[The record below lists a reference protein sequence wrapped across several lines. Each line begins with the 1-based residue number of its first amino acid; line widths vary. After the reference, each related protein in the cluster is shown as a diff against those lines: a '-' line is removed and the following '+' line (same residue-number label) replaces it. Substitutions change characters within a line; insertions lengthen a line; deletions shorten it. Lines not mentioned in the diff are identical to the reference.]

1 MKKFKDHLTENN
13 PLTIEDDLV
22 LEFLTNEDIE
32 QLEESS
38 IDPNTAQ
45 SLPAVLVMQRKSF
58 RVFPNGQKV
67 AMYYIPRLDKYV
79 TIPYGEGSWSM
90 VPKYEE
96 TIIDKLKYISENK
109 QSITVGFEN
118 GDTLKVDTRT
128 AKNIL
133 QIYESLTVE
142 NKKKVQELIEQDK
155 IGFKKMADFAWK
167 HVKNN

>member
-1 MKKFKDHLTENN
+1 MKKFKDHLTESN

-22 LEFLTNEDIE
+22 LEFLTDEDIE
-32 QLEESS
+32 QLEEAS

-109 QSITVGFEN
+109 QSNIIKFEN
-118 GDTLKVDTRT
+118 GDTLKVDIRT

-133 QIYESLTVE
+133 EVYDSLNPE
-142 NKKKVQELIEQDK
+142 NKGKVKELIEQDK
-155 IGFKKMADFAWK
+155 IGFKRMADFAWK
-167 HVKNN
+167 HIKNN